1 MLGTS
6 PVMLSYFQDGKI
18 VRGLA
23 GVPSEGPVL
32 YVGYHMLMGF
42 EVIPLISNFLLERN
56 ILIRGITHPMLY
68 VKLKKEGMMPPLQQF
83 DVVRTMG
90 AVPVSGS
97 NFYKLMSS
105 KAHALLYPGGM
116 REAYHRKVMLLIDT
130 FY

>member
-1 MLGTS
+1 
-6 PVMLSYFQDGKI
+6 
-18 VRGLA
+18 
-23 GVPSEGPVL
+23 
-32 YVGYHMLMGF
+32 
-42 EVIPLISNFLLERN
+42 
-56 ILIRGITHPMLY
+56 
-68 VKLKKEGMMPPLQQF
+68 
-83 DVVRTMG
+83 MG